1 MMGVTAAVATRA
13 TGVMTLPAWAL
24 ASVVFPVT
32 YREMLKTTTSADA
45 SDAAM

>member
-1 MMGVTAAVATRA
+1 MMGVTAAEATRA
-13 TGVMTLPAWAL
+13 PGVMTLPARAL

-32 YREMLKTTTSADA
+32 KRETLKTTTSADA